1 MWRRRSLDEE
11 GREKETCS
19 TVFPT
24 LKFYPAREKSPI
36 WERGAVRTGL
46 RSDRMGMRGRGIVHR
61 WADACRSAPAEKT
74 GTGLASRTS
83 APGPGSPLAYL
94 HRDWAHR
101 CHICTGAGLTA
112 ATSAPGLDIAR
123 QFSMGTDVLEMS
135 LERERF

>member
-61 WADACRSAPAEKT
+61 WADLCNQLQPRKP
-74 GTGLASRTS
+74 GL
-83 APGPGSPLAYL
+83 GSPLPHL
-94 HRDWAHR
+94 RWDWAHP
-101 CHICTGAGLTA
+101 CHICTGTGHTV

-123 QFSMGTDVLEMS
+123 QFSMGTEVLETS